1 MKKFRKG
8 ILEFFDYSRHLRA
21 AGIYFGYDV
30 SVISKKSRA
39 PLEDAVHDSFS
50 CCLMMIP

>member
-8 ILEFFDYSRHLRA
+8 ILEFLTILVICAA

-39 PLEDAVHDSFS
+39 PLEDAVHDSFP
-50 CCLMMIP
+50 CCLMMIS